1 MLDLA
6 CQDSSS
12 EKTIGYHEKNKH
24 MVKWLTGGKK
34 KKKELREGYWKT
46 EEDFSER

>member
-24 MVKWLTGGKK
+24 IVKWLTGGGGG
-34 KKKELREGYWKT
+34 KELREGYWKT